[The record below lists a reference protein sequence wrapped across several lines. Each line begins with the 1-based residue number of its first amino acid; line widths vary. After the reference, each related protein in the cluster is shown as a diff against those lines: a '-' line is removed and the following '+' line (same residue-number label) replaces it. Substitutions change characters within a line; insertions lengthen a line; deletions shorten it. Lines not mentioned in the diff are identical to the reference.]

1 MLLLLQVGTLI
12 ALAIDVASIVML
24 YWTTQSGT
32 QDAAGQGM
40 AGGLLWLAIAATAA
54 AFLLLLVSYW
64 RGSTGTA
71 LLALVVALMP
81 SAPIVLPVLL

>member
-1 MLLLLQVGTLI
+1 MRALLQLATLL
-12 ALAIDVASIVML
+12 ALAVDVASVVML
-24 YWTTQSGT
+24 YWTTESGA

-81 SAPIVLPVLL
+81 SAPIVLPALL